1 MWKPGD
7 GLFARLTEIDKYYS
21 EIEASHAMI
30 RMEKK
35 QEQAE
40 KAAKKA
46 ALRAYREQK
55 KEEKE
60 LEKQKKIEAAAKARE
75 EMLARLRQE
84 EQIHEETGICAAIK
98 LTDSD
103 FLCIHEAKYTEKG
116 IKINAFVVMK
126 RGDGISLSEHFDIT
140 DTLVD
145 EDGEVLFD
153 YAQWDI
159 TLTKEDLDRA
169 LTGQYIFYA
178 DEDFDTAD
186 TNDSEDDSEIK
197 EDGNLSEKSCNATA
211 DEPASSSRDNPLN
224 EPVRSSGNNSP
235 NEPVCSSDDNSS
247 KKPAGSSDGNPSKA
261 TAGSSGDTSS
271 SSCFLLIIFL
281 ISLIAVVVSGIK
293 MLIGS
298 GEQIRNADV
307 FWVNLVGLIGV
318 FFDLGRP
325 AKNKRP
331 LDNKTNKGK
340 RNIVLS
346 VLHYFIS
353 FIGYGLIL
361 YALLFWAGVIL
372 GIKGSPMGL
381 VLVTYTLVI
390 IGQLLIWM
398 ARKLT

>member
-60 LEKQKKIEAAAKARE
+60 LEKQKKLEAAAKDRE
-75 EMLARLRQE
+75 KMLARLRQE

-140 DTLVD
+140 ETLVD

-178 DEDFDTAD
+178 DEDFDTNA
-186 TNDSEDDSEIK
+186 SEDDS
-197 EDGNLSEKSCNATA
+197 GSEEGENSTETSCNNAT

-224 EPVRSSGNNSP
+224 EPVRSSGNNSS

-281 ISLIAVVVSGIK
+281 ISLIAVVVSGVKI
-293 MLIGS
+293 LIGS
-298 GEQIRNADV
+298 GEKIRNLDV
-307 FWVNLVGLIGV
+307 FWVNLVGLVGV
-318 FFDLGRP
+318 FLDLGRP
-325 AKNKRP
+325 TKNKRQM
-331 LDNKTNKGK
+331 DDKTNKGK
-340 RNIVLS
+340 RNIALS

-390 IGQLLIWM
+390 VGQLLIWM